1 MTARCKE
8 NDPRVIR
15 TRRLIRDAFHSL
27 SKEKKFNDITIRDIT
42 ERAAIN
48 RGTFYAHFAD
58 KYALMELIVED
69 TFMTAVYQ
77 QLQSQEELTPEA
89 LRSLIIAV
97 CRYHEKLSTSCKRTA
112 QAVFPLI
119 EMKVKSQ
126 LEQMVSNWLV
136 KRAGKPEEEESIQWA
151 AVMVSQAI
159 YSAAYLWNAKGR
171 KPSAAVFADEILR
184 FLLPGLEA
192 VIGKKVS
199 LRFLAK
205 RQSEF

>member
-1 MTARCKE
+1 MAGRLKE

-15 TRRLIRDAFHSL
+15 TRQLIQDAFHSL

-58 KYALMELIVED
+58 KYALMELIIED
-69 TFMTAVYQ
+69 TFMTTVYQ

-89 LRSLIIAV
+89 LRNLIISV
-97 CRYHEKLSTSCKRTA
+97 CRYHEQLSTSCRRTA

-126 LEQMVSNWLV
+126 LEQMVSNWLA
-136 KRAGKPEEEESIQWA
+136 KRAAKPEADKSIQWA
-151 AVMVSQAI
+151 AVMVSQSI
-159 YSAAYLWNAKGR
+159 YGAAYLWNARGR
-171 KPSAAVFADEILR
+171 KPSVTIFADEILC
-184 FLLPGLEA
+184 FLLPGLQA
-192 VIGKKVS
+192 VIEK
-199 LRFLAK
+199 
-205 RQSEF
+205 ED

>member
-1 MTARCKE
+1 MAVRPKE

-15 TRRLIRDAFHSL
+15 TRQLIQDAFYSL

-58 KYALMELIVED
+58 KYALMELMVED
-69 TFMTAVYQ
+69 TFMTTVYQ
-77 QLQSQEELTPEA
+77 QLQSQEELTPEV
-89 LRSLIIAV
+89 LRNLIIAV
-97 CRYHEKLSTSCKRTA
+97 CKYHEQLNTSCKRTA

-126 LEQMVSNWLV
+126 LEQMVFNWLI
-136 KRAGKPEEEESIQWA
+136 KRAAKPEAEEWV
-151 AVMVSQAI
+151 AVMVSQSI
-159 YSAAYLWNAKGR
+159 YSTAYLWNARGR
-171 KPSAAVFADEILR
+171 KPSTAVFADEILR

-192 VIGKKVS
+192 VIGRKV
-199 LRFLAK
+199 
-205 RQSEF
+205 